1 MTTACAAGAPL
12 RVGEPAPLFSLRA
25 HPSGR
30 VDLADYVGRRNVL
43 LAFYPRDDSP
53 VCIQEM
59 CALSDNLDRFN
70 SAGTHVFGVSRD
82 SIASHETFAD
92 KYGLNLPLLSD
103 EDGEVARAYGTLRD
117 ERGYCDRVLFVIDRD
132 GVVRHVHEGMPAVE
146 DLLNVVRRLS

>member
-1 MTTACAAGAPL
+1 MTPACAAATHL
-12 RVGEPAPLFSLRA
+12 CVGDPAPLFSLRA
-25 HPSGR
+25 WPSGR
-30 VDLADYVGRRNVL
+30 VDLADYVGQRNVL
-43 LAFYPRDDSP
+43 LAFYPKDDSP

-82 SIASHETFAD
+82 SVASHEAFAD

-103 EDGEVARAYGTLRD
+103 EDGAVARAYGALRSG
-117 ERGYCDRVLFVIDRD
+117 RAYCERVLFVIDRR

-146 DLLNVVRRLS
+146 DLLTAVRRLT

>member
-1 MTTACAAGAPL
+1 MTTACAAATPL
-12 RVGEPAPLFSLRA
+12 CAGDPAPLFSLRA

-30 VDLADYVGRRNVL
+30 VDLADYAGHRNVL

-70 SAGTHVFGVSRD
+70 SAGAHVFGVSRD
-82 SIASHETFAD
+82 SVASHETFAD

-103 EDGEVARAYGTLRD
+103 EDGEVARTYGALVE
-117 ERGYCDRVLFVIDRD
+117 ERGHCERVLFVIDC
-132 GVVRHVHEGMPAVE
+132 GGIIRHVHEGMPSVE
-146 DLLNVVRRLS
+146 DLLDVVRRLS

>member
-1 MTTACAAGAPL
+1 MITACAAAPL
-12 RVGEPAPLFSLRA
+12 CVGDPAPLFSLRA

-30 VDLADYVGRRNVL
+30 VDLADYVGQRNVL

-82 SIASHETFAD
+82 PVASHETFAD

-103 EDGEVARAYGTLRD
+103 EDGEVARAYGALSE
-117 ERGYCDRVLFVIDRD
+117 ERGHCERVLFVIDRA

>member
-1 MTTACAAGAPL
+1 MSTACAARARL
-12 RVGEPAPLFSLRA
+12 CVGEPAPLFSLRA

-30 VDLADYVGRRNVL
+30 VDLADYAGQRNVL

-82 SIASHETFAD
+82 SLASHETFAD

-103 EDGEVARAYGTLRD
+103 EDGEVARAYGALRGA
-117 ERGYCDRVLFVIDRD
+117 RGHCERVLFVIDR
-132 GVVRHVHEGMPAVE
+132 GGLVRHVHEGMPSVA
-146 DLLNVVRRLS
+146 DLLTAVRRLN

>member
-12 RVGEPAPLFSLRA
+12 CVGDPAPLFSLRA
-25 HPSGR
+25 WPSGR
-30 VDLADYVGRRNVL
+30 VDLADYAGQRNVL

-59 CALSDNLDRFN
+59 CALSDNMDRFN

-82 SIASHETFAD
+82 TVASHETFAD

-103 EDGEVARAYGTLRD
+103 EDGEVARAYGALRG
-117 ERGYCDRVLFVIDRD
+117 ERGHCDRVLFVIDRG
-132 GVVRHVHEGMPAVE
+132 GVIRHVHEGMPAVE